1 MRKMI
6 STKDNERYEK
16 ACIILASGMKLDQK
30 TKDSLILIKAFGL
43 SLKEGNIFRKA
54 STKSTLTTIVDI
66 SKALSDNDLE
76 MIPINPKE
84 IKHE

>member
-1 MRKMI
+1 MI

-16 ACIILASGMKLDQK
+16 ACIVLTSGMKLDQK

-43 SLKEGNIFRKA
+43 SLKEGNVFRKA

-76 MIPINPKE
+76 MIPSNSKGT
-84 IKHE
+84 KHE

>member
-1 MRKMI
+1 MI

-16 ACIILASGMKLDQK
+16 ACIVLASGMKLDQK